1 MSPPELFL
9 WCLHPYTVGGL
20 GSGFI
25 GCSTF
30 KYCLL
35 NTVFQCP
42 AAGRMS
48 VTMTK
53 AEGVTVF
60 TLTSDPQSAW
70 PPLCQIFKG
79 LCYSPVCCSVSQ
91 QLRRI
96 QRTSQSVLGA
106 LQIMVGLLNLGFGA
120 VLFGSEGGV
129 GWQIRHTVFP
139 FWLGALVI
147 LTLVLNLAGVAFAI
161 TAIVMYSINVAN
173 IYLGYWYCDRDHYY
187 YGYRRHH
194 TTTTPSP
201 ERDVLQEK
209 CLEARELAQ
218 MLLRGINGVLIVLS
232 VLELCVVI
240 SSVVFGIKALRSRQ
254 KESNK
259 SAEEPESFQPLLDE
273 VTTDPGA

>member
-1 MSPPELFL
+1 
-9 WCLHPYTVGGL
+9 
-20 GSGFI
+20 
-25 GCSTF
+25 
-30 KYCLL
+30 
-35 NTVFQCP
+35 
-42 AAGRMS
+42 MS

-96 QRTSQSVLGA
+96 QRTSQSVLGT
-106 LQIMVGLLNLGFGA
+106 LQIMVGLLNLVLGA
-120 VLFGSEGGV
+120 IVLGPSSWWHLYYFAM
-129 GWQIRHTVFP
+129 FP
-139 FWLGALVI
+139 FWLGALFIVFGIVCILSEKYPSPCLVI

-161 TAIVMYSINVAN
+161 TAIVMYSISVADT
-173 IYLGYWYCDRDHYY
+173 YMGGWYWYCDHNDYDY

-240 SSVVFGIKALRSRQ
+240 SSVVLGIKALRSRQ

-259 SAEEPESFQPLLDE
+259 SAEEPESFKPLLDE

>member
-1 MSPPELFL
+1 
-9 WCLHPYTVGGL
+9 
-20 GSGFI
+20 
-25 GCSTF
+25 
-30 KYCLL
+30 
-35 NTVFQCP
+35 
-42 AAGRMS
+42 MS

-106 LQIMVGLLNLGFGA
+106 LQIMVGLLNLGLGA
-120 VLFGSEGGV
+120 VLLGSGSGS
-129 GWQIRHTVFP
+129 GWQMDVTMFP
-139 FWLGALVI
+139 IWLGALFIVFGIMCILSEKYPSPCLVI

-161 TAIVMYSINVAN
+161 TAIVMYSINVADT
-173 IYLGYWYCDRDHYY
+173 YMGGWYWYCDHNDYDY

-218 MLLRGINGVLIVLS
+218 MLVLGINIVLIVLS

-240 SSVVFGIKALRSRQ
+240 SSVVLGIKALRSRQ
-254 KESNK
+254 KESNE
-259 SAEEPESFQPLLDE
+259 SAEEPESFKPLLDE

>member
-1 MSPPELFL
+1 
-9 WCLHPYTVGGL
+9 
-20 GSGFI
+20 
-25 GCSTF
+25 
-30 KYCLL
+30 
-35 NTVFQCP
+35 
-42 AAGRMS
+42 MS

-96 QRTSQSVLGA
+96 QRTSQSVLGT

-139 FWLGALVI
+139 FWLGALFIVFGIVCILSEKYPSPCLVI

-187 YGYRRHH
+187 YGYGRHH

-240 SSVVFGIKALRSRQ
+240 SSVVLGIKALRSRQ

-259 SAEEPESFQPLLDE
+259 SAEEPESFKPLLDE

>member
-1 MSPPELFL
+1 
-9 WCLHPYTVGGL
+9 
-20 GSGFI
+20 
-25 GCSTF
+25 
-30 KYCLL
+30 
-35 NTVFQCP
+35 
-42 AAGRMS
+42 MS
-48 VTMTK
+48 VTVTK

-96 QRTSQSVLGA
+96 QRSSQSVLGT

-120 VLFGSEGGV
+120 ILLGPSSWWHIFFFAM
-129 GWQIRHTVFP
+129 FP
-139 FWLGALVI
+139 FWLGALFIVFGIVCILSEKYPSPCLVI
-147 LTLVLNLAGVAFAI
+147 LTVVLNLAGVAFAI
-161 TAIVMYSINVAN
+161 TAIVLYSIN
-173 IYLGYWYCDRDHYY
+173 IEDISLGWYCDRYDDYY
-187 YGYRRHH
+187 WDRRHD

-201 ERDVLQEK
+201 ERDLLQEK

-218 MLLRGINGVLIVLS
+218 MLLRGIFGVLIVLS

-240 SSVVFGIKALRSRQ
+240 SSAVLGIKALRSRQ

-259 SAEEPESFQPLLDE
+259 SPEEPEYFKPLLDE